1 MLGELLVD
9 ALTMRY
15 LPTRRRFALGW
26 SGWVAG
32 AVLLVVLG
40 IAGSAY
46 AARVVVR
53 SDERRSDRAFAA
65 SSADVASTLKLA
77 IRHEEDLVVS
87 ASAFIVTHP
96 NISSE
101 TFDAWVQADRVHAR
115 YPEVVSLVRLV
126 MVRPAQLPAFAA
138 RDKKDPVG
146 PWASNGTF
154 QVLPPGKR
162 PFYCLIDL
170 SAKPPIR
177 IVSQPGGLDLCSVGA
192 LGLLAARDSGR
203 GAYTPFQYKQFRFVG
218 VETPIYRGGIVPT
231 TVAVRRATFMGWI
244 GVGLA
249 PSVLLERALESHP
262 GTAVTLR
269 HGLGSSAVAFK
280 RGNPPHGAQSL
291 TIDLHNGWTVTTTAA
306 TAGGGLFANGSA
318 LALLLAG
325 IALSVLLGLFVFVLV
340 TGRARALLLVHEQ
353 TLELQDQAA
362 ELRTTVAELE
372 LAQATKDEFLSL
384 ISHELRTP
392 LTSIRGYAELLQE
405 EELPDAQRDFVNVID
420 RNAAR
425 LISLVEDLLLMA
437 QIQSGGLPLQ
447 LGEVILADLIARSGE
462 AAQPFAAGKGVEL
475 EIETEPG
482 LAAYGDP
489 VRLAQVIDN
498 LMSNAI
504 KYTPSGGGVTVTMTH
519 SGETATIAVTD
530 TGIGIPEDER
540 DQMFGRFFRTSNA
553 RGSGV
558 AGTGLGLAITRG
570 IVEAHGGTIGFDSVE
585 GKGTTFLVTLPLA
598 AGVALESAA

>member
-1 MLGELLVD
+1 M
-9 ALTMRY
+9 
-15 LPTRRRFALGW
+15 TRRRASRLGW

-32 AVLLVVLG
+32 VVLLVVLG
-40 IAGSAY
+40 AAGSAL
-46 AARVVVR
+46 AAGAVAR

-96 NISSE
+96 SISSE
-101 TFDAWVQADRVHAR
+101 TFDAWVQADRVHER
-115 YPEVVSLVRLV
+115 YPEVVSLVRV
-126 MVRPAQLPAFAA
+126 VIVRPTQLPAFAA

-162 PFYCLIDL
+162 AFYCLIDL

-177 IVSQPGGLDLCSVGA
+177 IVRQPGGLDLCGVAG
-192 LGLLAARDSGR
+192 LGLLAARNSTR
-203 GAYTPFQYKQFRFVG
+203 GAYAPFQYRQFKFVG
-218 VETPIYRGGIVPT
+218 VETPIYRGGVVPA
-231 TVAVRRATFMGWI
+231 TVAARRATFTGWI

-249 PSVLLERALESHP
+249 PNVLLDRALEAHP

-269 HGLGSSAVAFK
+269 HGRGSSVVAFK
-280 RGNPPHGAQSL
+280 SGKAPHSTQSL

-306 TAGGGLFANGSA
+306 MAAGGLFANGSA

-325 IALSVLLGLFVFVLV
+325 IALSFLLGVLVVVLV
-340 TGRARALLLVHEQ
+340 TGRTRALRLVNKQ
-353 TLELQDQAA
+353 TLELQEQAA
-362 ELRTTVAELE
+362 ELRATVTELVA
-372 LAQATKDEFLSL
+372 AQAVKDEFLSL
-384 ISHELRTP
+384 VSHELRTP

-405 EELPDAQRDFVNVID
+405 EEELADAHRNYVDVID

-447 LGEVILADLIARSGE
+447 LGEVVLGDLIARSGE
-462 AAQPFAAGKGVEL
+462 AAKPLAASKGVEL
-475 EIETEPG
+475 EIDTETG

-489 VRLAQVIDN
+489 IRLAQVLDN
-498 LMSNAI
+498 LLSNAI
-504 KYTPSGGGVTVTMTH
+504 KYTPNGGVVAVTMTH
-519 SGETATIAVTD
+519 SGETATIAVSD
-530 TGIGIPEDER
+530 TGIGIPKDEQ

-553 RGSGV
+553 RGSGI

-585 GKGTTFLVTLPLA
+585 SEGSTFRVTLPLA
-598 AGVALESAA
+598 PALGLESAA